1 MVAPSRFRY
10 NRGVTS
16 TPGALQTAA
25 GPGFRDRMTAM
36 AGNPGLRALGITLA
50 GLPIAFGA
58 VDQLGREADNGA
70 GNLAGGVGSVV
81 GGIGGGLGGAL
92 IGGKLGGPIGALA
105 GGALGSWAGG
115 ELLGGAARGVTNAVT
130 GIMDDPL
137 AKEIKAAERMARSQI
152 AMQNEAVL
160 SGLPAM
166 RALAAQRA
174 AAETERA
181 QLASRMYG
189 QQLYQEAMLG
199 PSRVPAGAYFDPS
212 QGNALAAIA
221 SGAFV

>member
-10 NRGVTS
+10 NRGNTS
-16 TPGALQTAA
+16 NPGALQTAA

-58 VDQLGREADNGA
+58 VDQLGRETDNGT
-70 GNLAGGVGSVV
+70 GNLA
-81 GGIGGGLGGAL
+81 
-92 IGGKLGGPIGALA
+92 
-105 GGALGSWAGG
+105 
-115 ELLGGAARGVTNAVT
+115 GGAARGVTNAVT

-137 AKEIKAAERMARSQI
+137 AREIKAAERMARSQI

-166 RALAAQRA
+166 RALAAEQQRV
-174 AAETERA
+174 ETERA

-199 PSRVPAGAYFDPS
+199 PSRVPAGAYFDPN
-212 QGNALAAIA
+212 QGAALAAIA
-221 SGAFV
+221 SGAFG